1 MVAHPSYPL
10 TLCRIGDFATPRA
23 PFHIIIALC
32 ATPRFLLLTLQWLVH
47 RYSTTAAPIGLGQ
60 GAEKDGSSV
69 AVKSTNARNRA
80 SATAAKVADAAMAP
94 LEALAD
100 EEELASGSN
109 TADVEFLVGI
119 ARTFTA

>member
-1 MVAHPSYPL
+1 M
-10 TLCRIGDFATPRA
+10 
-23 PFHIIIALC
+23 
-32 ATPRFLLLTLQWLVH
+32 
-47 RYSTTAAPIGLGQ
+47 GQ

-80 SATAAKVADAAMAP
+80 SATAAKVADAAMAS